1 MTDDFKLNRS
11 EEKALGASIS
21 EEEAR
26 LKLFI
31 SYSHKDNSSN
41 NPNIEEF
48 ITHIAPLKDSGLIEV
63 WYDHSIIVGENFR
76 KKIDYKLEDADIIC
90 LFVSANFLASD
101 ECKREKKKAFELRS
115 KKGVAVVPI
124 ILSHCPW
131 QNDPDIKEPLALP
144 TDGKPVS
151 QFGDKTEAWQDV
163 YEGLIKLIKKEQR
176 IRQLK
181 ISKEFEAFLHDAEL
195 LAKAHP
201 KKENVRLDDIYTC
214 TELIKYDNSKRNH
227 STIDSNGLLDSLF
240 NDGKIIIA
248 GENQS
253 GKTTLCKRIFVELR
267 RRNFI
272 PVYVS
277 DKKNAFLGK
286 MENIISKSLR
296 EQYCNISEKDVDIE
310 KIIPIV
316 DDFHRA
322 KDKEKHVK
330 SLGKYSHCI
339 VVVDDIYSL
348 NSKDEALLSSFT
360 TFSMKELKPSLI
372 NELIKKWV
380 NLTDKEGIS
389 YYKDI
394 DKNTD
399 LIYSTLGRNMGK
411 GLMPA
416 YPFFVLSTL
425 VTYETFEVPLNQDIT
440 TQGYCYQ
447 AFMVYYLRKR
457 GVRNDEI
464 DTYMNFLTE
473 FASYMYKEKQ
483 EEVPYDSFSSFKGF
497 YSTKYNLPVE
507 EDVLLTNLNE
517 IVACDSFNN
526 YSFRYSCF
534 YYYFVAK
541 SLFEHIGEPA
551 GMGAIKSILDNLHV
565 DENAYIAVFLT
576 HHSKSNLNFENI
588 ILEEIERIASSL
600 FDEYRPATLTKG
612 EMKFFDEQAH
622 IIVKAVLPA
631 ANITPEMNRA
641 EILKFQ
647 DNLEQ
652 SLEDKENEEY
662 IDENDPSEKNLRK
675 AIKTVEVMGCI
686 TRNRAGSLEKEKL
699 RKIFSDGMDVH
710 LRILSS
716 FFKMIQS
723 EDQQKEIVEVIS
735 KKLSSHETEKSPY
748 KGLSEEKKREHA
760 KNIFWNF
767 SFVFTY
773 AIISK
778 IVRSLGSDKFTAITN
793 EVCDNV
799 DTPASFLIKQGILM
813 GYQKNVWPEIV
824 AKRIH
829 KHDFSEVAKR
839 VILFMVVEYCSL
851 NPVKYPDLQR
861 IKTLLEVSVPPRLQ
875 LN

>member
-1 MTDDFKLNRS
+1 MADYFKSNRS
-11 EEKALGASIS
+11 EEITLGASVF
-21 EEEAR
+21 EKNTR
-26 LKLFI
+26 LNLFI
-31 SYSHKDNSSN
+31 SYSHKDNTPD

-48 ITHIAPLKDSGLIEV
+48 VTHIAPLKDNGSIEV
-63 WYDHSIIVGENFR
+63 WYDHSIIGGEKFR
-76 KKIDYKLEDADIIC
+76 EKIDYKLEDADIIC

-101 ECKREKKKAFELRS
+101 ECKREKKKAFEFRN
-115 KKGVAVVPI
+115 KMGVAVVPI
-124 ILSHCPW
+124 ILSHCGW
-131 QNDPDIKEPLALP
+131 QTDPDIVESLALP

-151 QFGDKTEAWQDV
+151 RFCDKTEAWQDV
-163 YEGLIKLIKKEQR
+163 YEGLIKLIEKEQR

-181 ISKEFEAFLHDAEL
+181 INNEFEEFLYDAEL

-201 KKENVRLDDIYTC
+201 KKTNVCLDDIYIC
-214 TELIKYDNSKRNH
+214 TELIKYDNLKRNH
-227 STIDSNGLLDSLF
+227 STVDSDELLDSLF
-240 NDGKIIIA
+240 DDGKIIIA

-277 DKKNAFLGK
+277 DKRNSFLGK
-286 MENIISKSLR
+286 MENIISKSLH
-296 EQYCNISEKDVDIE
+296 EQYCINEKDVDIE
-310 KIIPIV
+310 KIIPII

-330 SLGKYSHCI
+330 SLVKYSHCVI
-339 VVVDDIYSL
+339 VVDDIFSL
-348 NSKDEALLSSFT
+348 NIKDGTLISSFT
-360 TFSMKELKPSLI
+360 TFRMKELKPSLI
-372 NELIKKWV
+372 NSLIKKWV
-380 NLTDKEGIS
+380 NITDKEAID

-399 LIYSTLGRNMGK
+399 FIYNTLGRNMGK

-425 VTYETFEVPLNQDIT
+425 VTYETFEISLNQDIT

-447 AFMVYYLRKR
+447 AFIVYYLRR
-457 GVRNDEI
+457 HGVRSDEI

-473 FASYMYKEKQ
+473 LASYMHKEKQ
-483 EEVPYDSFSSFKGF
+483 EELSYDNFSSFMQF
-497 YSTKYNLPVE
+497 YSIKYNLPVE
-507 EDVLLTNLNE
+507 EDILLTNLNE
-517 IVACDSFNN
+517 IVARDSFNN

-541 SLFEHIGEPA
+541 YLSEHIGEPD
-551 GMGAIKSILDNLHV
+551 GMVTIKGVLDNLHV

-576 HHSKSNLNFENI
+576 HHSKSNI

-600 FDEYRPATLTKG
+600 FDKYGPATLTKG

-631 ANITPEMNRA
+631 ANVTPEMNRA
-641 EILKFQ
+641 ERLKFQ
-647 DNLEQ
+647 DDLEQ
-652 SLEDKENEEY
+652 SLEDKENEGY
-662 IDENDPSEKNLRK
+662 IDENDSSEKDLRK

-686 TRNRAGSLEKEKL
+686 TRNRAGSLEKDKL
-699 RKIFSDGMDVH
+699 RKIFSDGMNVH

-716 FFKMIQS
+716 FFEMIQS
-723 EDQQKEIVEVIS
+723 EDQQKDIVEVIS
-735 KKLSSHETEKSPY
+735 KKLSNFETEKGPY
-748 KGLSEEKKREHA
+748 NGLNEEKRREYA
-760 KNIFWNF
+760 KNIFWNL
-767 SFVFTY
+767 SFLFTY
-773 AIISK
+773 GIISK

-799 DTPASFLIKQGILM
+799 DNPASFLIKQGIFM
-813 GYQKNVWPEIV
+813 GYVKNVRPEIV
-824 AKRIH
+824 AKRIN
-829 KHDFSEVAKR
+829 KNDFSEIAKR
-839 VILFMVVEYCSL
+839 VILFMVVEHCSL
-851 NPVKYPDLQR
+851 NPVSYQDLQR
-861 IKTLLEVSVPPRLQ
+861 IKVLLKVSVPPRLQ